1 MLSADKPHY
10 FDSYVTHLPTP
21 EHAAELPGPTEASQ
35 HPDRLNRV
43 MISGAS
49 KLLPLV
55 NLLDSV
61 QRQLAQE
68 SVFHIRRKNMQAH
81 LAEAYA
87 ELRAERPRRE
97 ALSQA
102 IHTLTELVQEEI
114 RDIHRDEVKQAAK
127 EVALA
132 TLRNAPALI
141 KAAQQA
147 RLLS

>member
-10 FDSYVTHLPTP
+10 YHEALELQSVP
-21 EHAAELPGPTEASQ
+21 EPGPVLAAPADAAP
-35 HPDRLNRV
+35 HPDRLNRA
-43 MISGAS
+43 MISGAC

-55 NLLDSV
+55 TLLNSV

-81 LAEAYA
+81 VAEALA
-87 ELRAERPRRE
+87 ELRTERPRRQ

-102 IHTLTELVQEEI
+102 VQTLTELVQEEI

-132 TLRNAPALI
+132 TLKNAPALI

>member
-1 MLSADKPHY
+1 MLSADKPHHY
-10 FDSYVTHLPTP
+10 DDAP
-21 EHAAELPGPTEASQ
+21 EPGPAPELGPALAAPADTAH

-43 MISGAS
+43 MVSGAC

-55 NLLDSV
+55 TLLNSV

-68 SVFHIRRKNMQAH
+68 SVFHIRRKHMQARV
-81 LAEAYA
+81 AEALA
-87 ELRAERPRRE
+87 ELRTERPRRQ

-102 IHTLTELVQEEI
+102 VQALTVLVQEEI

-132 TLRNAPALI
+132 TLKNAPALI